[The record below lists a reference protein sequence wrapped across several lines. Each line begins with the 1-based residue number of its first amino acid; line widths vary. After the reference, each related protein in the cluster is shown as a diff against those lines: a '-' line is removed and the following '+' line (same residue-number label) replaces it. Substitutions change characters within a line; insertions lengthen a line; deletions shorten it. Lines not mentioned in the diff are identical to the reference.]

1 LAFLLQVRG
10 WQGWDHSS
18 ILTPVANLLFLLQI
32 ATDVAFVLLTV
43 AAIADWVRHRDPRR
57 SHLALAFASLTALIL
72 IAPSLGQAG
81 AYNALLTDV
90 AVVIFLVSGYAL
102 LMFRDSF
109 IPLGARQRRAV
120 RIALLAVAVFV
131 IAVQLPAV
139 QRPLQPIQTIALF
152 AVLVAWALCILE
164 PIQRLWLASIHR
176 PAVESAR
183 LRALCLGYAA
193 LLAEVVGGTF
203 GGTLVNHP
211 YYALATS
218 VITLAIVPL
227 LYVSFSP
234 PGWLRWVWRQPE
246 EDAFRSALHE
256 LLLYSPDRAT
266 FAQRAL
272 MWATRLVGGAGA
284 LIVDFDGSVLASQDI
299 TVDEAS
305 AVAAGELVPWHKAAS
320 GASARPA
327 SRVAIPLQLQQGE
340 GSMIIVSGTFS
351 PLFGDDELLRLRHY
365 ASSITAGLDRV
376 SLSERIVALE
386 KSKSEF
392 LSVASHELRGPMTVI
407 KGYLTMLDSGPR
419 SDLTPQM
426 KSVLPLLIAKSD
438 EVTWMLEQMVE
449 AARLEEGRLTL
460 RKSLCNLVELT
471 ALAIEDVSQFLK
483 KHHLSV
489 DQPPSAIAA
498 DVDPDR
504 FQMVVRNLL
513 SNAAKYSHE
522 GTNIKLQLSANGV
535 ARVAVSDEGIGITV
549 EDQARLFS
557 RFVRIQTESTEG
569 IAGTGLGLWLSREI
583 ARMHDG
589 DLTVESTP
597 GLGSTFTLQIPLAG

>member
-1 LAFLLQVRG
+1 M
-10 WQGWDHSS
+10 
-18 ILTPVANLLFLLQI
+18 
-32 ATDVAFVLLTV
+32 
-43 AAIADWVRHRDPRR
+43 
-57 SHLALAFASLTALIL
+57 
-72 IAPSLGQAG
+72 
-81 AYNALLTDV
+81 

-120 RIALLAVAVFV
+120 RIAILAVAALV
-131 IAVQLPAV
+131 IAVQLPTD
-139 QRPLQPIQTIALF
+139 QRPLQPLQTIALF
-152 AVLVAWALCILE
+152 AVLATWSLCIFE
-164 PIQRLWLASIHR
+164 PILRLWVASIRR

-183 LRALCLGYAA
+183 LRALSLGYAA
-193 LLAEVVGGTF
+193 LLAEVVVGTF
-203 GGTLVNHP
+203 GGSLAHHQ
-211 YYALATS
+211 YFSLATS
-218 VITLAIVPL
+218 LLTLAIVPL

-234 PGWLRWVWRQPE
+234 PAWLRWAWRQPE

-272 MWATRLVGGAGA
+272 LWATRLVGGAGA
-284 LIVDFDGSVLASQDI
+284 LIVDSDGSVLALQDI
-299 TVDEAS
+299 TPDEAN
-305 AVAAGELVPWHKAAS
+305 AVAAGKVVQWHRAAS
-320 GASARPA
+320 GASSRPA
-327 SRVAIPLQLQQGE
+327 SRVAIPLQLSQGE
-340 GSMIIVSGTFS
+340 GAIIIVSGAFT
-351 PLFGDDELLRLRHY
+351 PMFGEDELVRLRQY

-376 SLSERIVALE
+376 SQNERIAALE
-386 KSKSEF
+386 KAKSEF

-419 SDLTPQM
+419 SDLGPQM

-460 RKSLCNLVELT
+460 RKSPCNLVELT
-471 ALAIEDVSQFLK
+471 ALAIEDVSQLLK

-489 DQPPSAIAA
+489 DNPPSAIAA

-522 GTNIKLQLSANGV
+522 GTRIKLRLSANGV
-535 ARVAVSDEGIGITV
+535 ARVAVSDEGFGITE
-549 EDQARLFS
+549 EDQARLFN
-557 RFVRIQTESTEG
+557 RFVRIETKSTEG

-597 GLGSTFTLQIPLAG
+597 GRGSTFTFQVPLAR